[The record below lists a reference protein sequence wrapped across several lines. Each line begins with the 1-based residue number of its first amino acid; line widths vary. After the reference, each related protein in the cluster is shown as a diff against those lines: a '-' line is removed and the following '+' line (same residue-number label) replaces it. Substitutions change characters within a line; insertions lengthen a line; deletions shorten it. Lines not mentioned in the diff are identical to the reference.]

1 MSRRLRRWLEER
13 IPLREGLDA
22 LRHKTVPH
30 HRYSVWYYFGGM
42 TLFLFAIQAGTG
54 GLLLLYYRP
63 SAAEAYESVQ
73 FIVTRVPFGWLVRSI
88 HAWSA
93 SLMVACAVAHLFSAL
108 FLHAY
113 RRPREVTWISGVLLL
128 LLTLAFGFTGYLL
141 PWNEVSFFATRVGTD
156 IAATVPVAG
165 EFLVRFMRG
174 GDDVTGA
181 TLTRLFGFHVA
192 ILPAAATLLVA
203 LHLALV
209 QRHGMSVPPSVE
221 RLAAEDPRALRA
233 MPFLPHFLLRDLFA
247 WTVVVAALAALATFY
262 PWELGVKA
270 DPFAPAPAGIRPE
283 WYFLWAFETLKLVP
297 SRVAGLEGEFVAAAV
312 MGAGALALLLL
323 PLFAGATPRT
333 RRIVVRVG
341 LAVLAYMTVMTGI
354 AFGGQAPAADAA
366 SAFAG
371 DVHAAA
377 GLACGSCHAGT
388 PAAMPRP

>member
-1 MSRRLRRWLEER
+1 MTNR
-13 IPLREGLDA
+13 PLRAWLDERLALGEVMEA

-42 TLFLFAIQAGTG
+42 TLFLFGIQVGTG
-54 GLLLLYYRP
+54 ALLLLYYRP

-93 SLMVACAVAHLFSAL
+93 NLMVASATAHLFSVL

-113 RRPREVTWISGVLLL
+113 RRPRELTWLSGVLLL

-156 IAATVPVAG
+156 IAAAIPVIG
-165 EFLVRFMRG
+165 RSIVRFMRG

-192 ILPAAATLLVA
+192 VLPAAASALVA
-203 LHLALV
+203 LHLLLV

-221 RLAAEDPRALRA
+221 RQAADRPAAVRA
-233 MPFLPHFLLRDLFA
+233 MPFIPHFLLRDLFA
-247 WTVVVAALAALATFY
+247 WTIVLAALAGLSTIY
-262 PWELGVKA
+262 PWELGTKA

-283 WYFLWAFETLKLVP
+283 WYFLWAFETLKHVP
-297 SRVAGLEGEFVAAAV
+297 SAVAGINGELIAVAV
-312 MGAGALALLLL
+312 MAAGVIAALLL
-323 PLFAGATPRT
+323 PFMAGDTAQTRRVVVWAGAAALAFMAIMT
-333 RRIVVRVG
+333 G
-341 LAVLAYMTVMTGI
+341 LAL
-354 AFGGQAPAADAA
+354 
-366 SAFAG
+366 S
-371 DVHAAA
+371 AAA
-377 GLACGSCHAGT
+377 
-388 PAAMPRP
+388 P